1 MQNKKPNLLLI
12 KSTLI
17 TAYTIGC
24 VGFLI
29 PVLAPLFQ
37 VLTPIIILLTF
48 ALLLYYHPIWNKKHI
63 VVLGIIF
70 IVGFL
75 VEMIGVQT
83 GKLFGSYQYLDGLGV
98 KIYGTPLIIGINWVL
113 LTYCSGTITQKIPI
127 HPILQIL
134 LATLLM
140 LIYDLILETVAP
152 FMNMWVFENE
162 IIPFRN
168 YLLWF
173 VLAFLFNTLLSIFKI
188 KGDFRLCLT
197 IFVIQILFFGAI
209 SLFIN
214 IIL

>member
-1 MQNKKPNLLLI
+1 MLNKKTNTSFI
-12 KSTLI
+12 I
-17 TAYTIGC
+17 TSLFIAYSIGC
-24 VGFLI
+24 IGFLI
-29 PVLAPLFQ
+29 PFFHGVFQ
-37 VLTPIIILLTF
+37 LLTPFIILLTF
-48 ALLLYYHPIWNKKHI
+48 ALLLFFHPTWKKKD
-63 VVLGIIF
+63 IILF
-70 IVGFL
+70 ISIYLIGFL